1 MQRMLFLAV
10 LAALTVLGGCAGRD
24 PNLAVKGMNQFSRTP
39 GDYTLRVNLYDLDAQ
54 GRPQLASRDDASLRG
69 FVTRT
74 LSARG
79 YSLKA
84 SGPARYDVSV
94 HLLCGNMR
102 TADMGLMA
110 EELRV
115 PAADVGPGYSE
126 EAFYWLPDMEPAKS
140 GASAQVRH
148 DSAQMTRVASGSSK
162 PTQGAPGGTTRPV
175 EDLCQGR
182 VLVVLAPSAPIVPG
196 GPARELFVG
205 RAATEDCRATDG
217 CKANVCRNALEQ
229 SLVDLLERR
238 F

>member
-1 MQRMLFLAV
+1 MQRMFFLAV

-24 PNLAVKGMNQFSRTP
+24 PNLVVKGMSEFGRTP

-54 GRPQLASRDDASLRG
+54 GRPQLSVQDDASLRG

-79 YSLKA
+79 YRLKP
-84 SGPARYDVSV
+84 SGPARYDVAV
-94 HLLCGNMR
+94 YLLCGNMR

-115 PAADVGPGYSE
+115 PALPPTGYSDQVY
-126 EAFYWLPDMEPAKS
+126 YWLPDMEPAQS
-140 GASAQVRH
+140 GGAAQTRH

-162 PTQGAPGGTTRPV
+162 PTQGAPGGATRTAP
-175 EDLCQGR
+175 DLCQGR
-182 VLVVLAPSAPIVPG
+182 VLVVVS
-196 GPARELFVG
+196 PASSGAQREVFVT

-217 CKANVCRNALEQ
+217 CKADVCRTALEH